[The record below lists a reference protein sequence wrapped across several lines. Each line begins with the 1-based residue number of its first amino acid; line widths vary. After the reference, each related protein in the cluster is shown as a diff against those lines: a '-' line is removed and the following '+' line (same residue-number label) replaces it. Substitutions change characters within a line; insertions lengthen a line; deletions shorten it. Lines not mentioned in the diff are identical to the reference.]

1 MLAWPTLLLAP
12 LPPPRCAPLL
22 LAEGGAGEDSEV
34 LPQSY
39 FSALAYDEASTP
51 VPWDLFG
58 RPQPPVKNAANA
70 GDFGA
75 GSAILD
81 CGCGAG
87 DNANWLAARGHDV
100 LAFDLSAS
108 AVSTACARA
117 SDEELARAIEG
128 AGGRVEFVEAS
139 AIDLASAARVQER
152 ARELG
157 GFEVVLDSALLHCLD
172 DDDQRSY
179 VDGLRPLVRE
189 GGTLF
194 VGCFSDANPPPW
206 SNPRRMSEA
215 ELRALFCRSRGWELT
230 KLSEAWYERPAA
242 RTASKGGAW
251 TMAWWAVITPW
262 SE

>member
-1 MLAWPTLLLAP
+1 MLAWPTLLLTP
-12 LPPPRCAPLL
+12 PPPRCFCPR
-22 LAEGGAGEDSEV
+22 LAEDAGSGEV

-39 FSALAYDEASTP
+39 FSGLAYDEDASP

-58 RPQPPVKNAANA
+58 RPQPPVKNAADA
-70 GDFGA
+70 GDFGRNTV
-75 GSAILD
+75 ILD

-108 AVSTACARA
+108 AVATACARA
-117 SDEELARAIEG
+117 SEEKIATAIEG
-128 AGGRVEFVEAS
+128 AGGAVEFVEAS
-139 AIDLASAARVQER
+139 AIDLGSASRVQAR
-152 ARELG
+152 AKELG

-172 DDDQRSY
+172 DEQQRSY
-179 VDGLRPLVRE
+179 ADGLLPLMRPS
-189 GGTLF
+189 GQLF

-215 ELRALFCRSRGWELT
+215 ELRALFCQERGWELT

-251 TMAWWAVITPW
+251 TMAWWAVITPA